1 MKTNLSNYK
10 WIVLPLMLLTFAVGN
25 VRADGSDL
33 SITAPIAA
41 DSVVVAPDSMQSTI
55 SWSDKFDEVLNNHRF
70 LFGIIASGIA
80 AILVLFVFFAWL
92 RPRLKI
98 MPIVAY
104 HEEKDEK
111 TKLPVRNCQIAIK
124 NKRLF
129 HCNDVRVEVSEYQL
143 SKYDVEIRN
152 QIEEMQYLS
161 IAGCLN
167 SDNLSTINFSF
178 NVKPKVAIKES
189 KKEKE
194 VHLIWP
200 QKIIV
205 EVLAQ
210 DALSSIVSPA
220 RRIFN
225 ITDFQVGTYINTT
238 FGEDGNTFKQAIM
251 KPNMKK
257 LKKVCIILFVLWLT
271 LTIGMVVLP
280 LSILNQLIL
289 SLLLFISFILGVVI
303 WQLKVSTKADAYT
316 TESVK
321 SLIKATIIEFHQH
334 RHNHIDSADRE
345 EYKEI
350 RPTEDIPFEEVKD
363 EDKNTKKPLK

>member
-1 MKTNLSNYK
+1 MKTNLSNFK
-10 WIVLPLMLLTFAVGN
+10 WIVLPLMLLTFAVSN
-25 VRADGSDL
+25 VKADVNDL
-33 SITAPIAA
+33 SISTVVAA
-41 DSVVVAPDSMQSTI
+41 DSVVVAPDSVQSAI
-55 SWSDKFDEVLNNHRF
+55 SWSDKFDQVLDNHRF

-129 HCNDVRVEVSEYQL
+129 HCNDVRVEVSEYKL

-161 IAGCLN
+161 IAGYLN

-178 NVKPKVAIKES
+178 NVRPKVAIKES
-189 KKEKE
+189 KKGKE

-238 FGEDGNTFKQAIM
+238 FVEDGNTFKQAIM

-271 LTIGMVVLP
+271 LSIGIIILP
-280 LSILNQLIL
+280 LSIINQLIL
-289 SLLLFISFILGVVI
+289 SLLLFISFILGVMI

-334 RHNHIDSADRE
+334 RHNHVDDTDE
-345 EYKEI
+345 DNKEI
-350 RPTEDIPFEEVKD
+350 RPTEEVPYVEVKEDD
-363 EDKNTKKPLK
+363 ENSKKHLE